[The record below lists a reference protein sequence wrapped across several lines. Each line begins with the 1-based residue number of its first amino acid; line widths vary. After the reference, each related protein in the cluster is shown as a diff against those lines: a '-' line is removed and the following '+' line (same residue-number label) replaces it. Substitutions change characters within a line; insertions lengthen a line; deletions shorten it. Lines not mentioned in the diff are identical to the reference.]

1 MVKTVK
7 EIFIDMCTSGYYR
20 WSNLAES
27 FTEEDEY
34 SRLASERA
42 KEYQVML
49 ERAKE
54 LPDDT
59 DPWEY
64 INLLKNPR
72 H

>member
-1 MVKTVK
+1 MKTFK
-7 EIFIDMCTSGYYR
+7 ETLVDMYTGDYKR
-20 WSNLAES
+20 WSNLAAS
-27 FTEEDEY
+27 FTKEDEY